1 MAYIG
6 VFVWSLMGAYLAVWF
21 SPRIALPFL
30 ALTAMLFT
38 VIPFKTV
45 FFATFVFGVSYNSSF
60 SNVFVI
66 NVGGFSLWF
75 LEIFLFFV
83 FVTMILEYITKR
95 SRIEITPMFVLIG
108 LFFLS
113 TVAQTVRGYT
123 LGYAACELRNSFRN
137 ALYPILILPIS
148 FYFNGDGTPKKFIKM
163 LFVGWVFAIVIYLM
177 LYFGIFFQ
185 SRQSLT
191 GRLAWPPTQNMLFFF
206 PALIVLFTSHKATPR
221 ETIFSFG
228 LLLFSL
234 VILVATQARSLMG
247 SVAAELFLILPIIA
261 FTRPKGKRL
270 GFLLRLFGMIAA
282 AVLLGILLMKLFQGE
297 RFDFFI
303 GNVQD
308 RIRSLIAW
316 QKDVSIASR
325 RYQAYESL
333 NILKG
338 NWLFG
343 RGVGVEWHSLYIWGK
358 SRIDN
363 LYFMVI
369 GHQGLV
375 GMAIYLSIYVLWVQR
390 SIALI
395 RHHKLLED
403 PFERA
408 FVMAQLPYII
418 TTLVTGI
425 AGTGAYLLPAHT
437 IFIVSCAMITE
448 YLYRGK
454 ILGRNHVP
462 IVSPDVS

>member
-1 MAYIG
+1 
-6 VFVWSLMGAYLAVWF
+6 MGAYLAVWF
-21 SPRIALPFL
+21 NMRIALPFL
-30 ALTAMLFT
+30 ALTALLFT
-38 VIPFKTV
+38 LIPFKTV
-45 FFATFVFGVSYNSSF
+45 FFATFIFGTAYNSSF
-60 SNVFVI
+60 GNVFVI
-66 NVGGFSLWF
+66 NVGGFNLWF
-75 LEIFLFFV
+75 LEIFMGFV

-95 SRIEITPMFVLIG
+95 SRIEITPMFVIIG

-113 TVAQTVRGYT
+113 TVIQTVRGYM

-148 FYFNGDGTPKKFIKM
+148 FYFNGGGTPKKFIKI
-163 LFVGWVFAIVIYLM
+163 LFVGWIFTIVIYIM
-177 LYFGIFFQ
+177 LYFGIFVQ

-191 GRLAWPPTQNMLFFF
+191 GRLAWPPTQNLLFFF
-206 PALIVLFTSHKATPR
+206 PALIVLFSSRKATSR
-221 ETIFSFG
+221 ESILSFG

-247 SVAAELFLILPIIA
+247 SVLAELFLILPIIA

-270 GFLLRLFGMIAA
+270 SFLLRLFGMIAA
-282 AVLLGILLMKLFQGE
+282 AVLFGVLLMKLFQGE

-316 QKDVSIASR
+316 KKDVSIASR

-338 NWLFG
+338 HWFLG
-343 RGVGVEWHSLYIWGK
+343 RGVGVEWHSLYFWGK

-375 GMAIYLSIYVLWVQR
+375 GMALYLSIYVLWVQR
-390 SIALI
+390 VIVLI
-395 RHHKLLED
+395 RNHQKFLND

-408 FVMAQLPYII
+408 FVLAQLPYII

-448 YLYRGK
+448 YLYREK
-454 ILGRNHVP
+454 VLGRNRVP